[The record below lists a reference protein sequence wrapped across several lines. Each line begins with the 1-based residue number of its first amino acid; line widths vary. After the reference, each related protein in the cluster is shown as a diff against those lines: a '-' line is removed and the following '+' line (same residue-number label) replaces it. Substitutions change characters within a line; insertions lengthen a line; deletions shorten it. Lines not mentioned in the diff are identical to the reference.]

1 MEMYKMLLKEY
12 KDKVIDNYEDCFA
25 QYIIMDISENGGVFD
40 SLIDDQYEFLFNV
53 DLSHSLQNIIENLL
67 DDEYY
72 EKDKKKIDEYYKLEI
87 ELVKLKRITDR
98 RIVENSAYD
107 EKYVDEYLFDEK
119 SKKIEPIR
127 LNNKLLN
134 PEILVNDIYTFLFD
148 NEYIECSIELFK
160 KHFFE
165 NFTENEKKINWK
177 AKQLEM
183 AAFMQLIFDYNII
196 SSNYE
201 RKLKVRLT
209 IDHFNFDNREFKSN
223 SLSKEFSVFKNDETL
238 CPEIRKFF
246 EKLQKEEK
254 IKFK

>member
-12 KDKVIDNYEDCFA
+12 KDKVIDNYEDWFA
-25 QYIIMDISENGGVFD
+25 KDVLLDISEIGGFD
-40 SLIDDQYEFLFNV
+40 TLIDDNYEFLFNV
-53 DLSHSLQNIIENLL
+53 DVSKDLHNIINNLL
-67 DDEYY
+67 NDEEISRGRLEEW
-72 EKDKKKIDEYYKLEI
+72 EKILI
-87 ELVKLKRITDR
+87 QLIKLKRITDK
-98 RIVENSAYD
+98 RILESKAYD
-107 EKYVDEYLFDEK
+107 EDYVNEYIFEEK
-119 SKKIEPIR
+119 PQKKVKEILPLQ

-160 KHFFE
+160 KRFFE
-165 NFTENEKKINWK
+165 NLTENEKKINWK

-196 SSNYE
+196 SSNSE

-223 SLSKEFSVFKNDETL
+223 SLRKEFSEFKKDETL

-246 EKLQKEEK
+246 EKLQ